1 MTNFSQDLVRDLHY
15 LELTNG
21 IFDFLV
27 EVQRHPNLRLE
38 MEKLGFDPLKLEL
51 FLDQKSNDL
60 NLTVFEQLIQLEVE
74 IHNKK
79 EELTESIQL
88 NDMDTNGK
96 NVLSSKIKKEQAELT
111 KSLSELEQSLYQ
123 AKLSRIEFFVT
134 SFWDD
139 LIEPK
144 MNSLID
150 GFSAYLRTNR

>member
-1 MTNFSQDLVRDLHY
+1 
-15 LELTNG
+15 
-21 IFDFLV
+21 
-27 EVQRHPNLRLE
+27 

-74 IHNKK
+74 ILNKK

-88 NDMDTNGK
+88 NYMDTNGK